1 MTFNSW
7 EFLVFYP
14 ITLLLYFLLPKKWS
28 RISLLFMSAIFYLA
42 WNYKL
47 IVLIM
52 FTTAVSYFCARIIEK
67 NGEKSRQKAVY
78 SGHADSVSRCA
89 FLLQIL

>member
-28 RISLLFMSAIFYLA
+28 RISLLFRRAIFYLA

-52 FTTAVSYFCARIIEK
+52 YTTTV
-67 NGEKSRQKAVY
+67 
-78 SGHADSVSRCA
+78 
-89 FLLQIL
+89 

>member
-67 NGEKSRQKAVY
+67 TEKSRQKAVY

>member
-1 MTFNSW
+1 
-7 EFLVFYP
+7 
-14 ITLLLYFLLPKKWS
+14 
-28 RISLLFMSAIFYLA
+28 MSAIFYLA

-67 NGEKSRQKAVY
+67 TEGEGDGPGFHY
-78 SGHADSVSRCA
+78 E
-89 FLLQIL
+89 